1 MDLTLSNLREL
12 FQNLLGN
19 TGGRRGRE
27 REQVRKNRAQQQE
40 AFGDDPAGQGF
51 PGDPGAQVG
60 GQGTGQMQAGQQ
72 GPQGGQQQGPGQGT
86 GQPGA
91 EAVTQSADAGAGAQ
105 QGDAAGGAG
114 ETGGQ
119 ATASI
124 DRDRPDA
131 DELDDDEVVDD
142 LYHRIETLE
151 EELERNG
158 NRLGSIR
165 DAQESVSDDIEEVN
179 DTVRRLLGVY
189 DRLTE
194 QVNPFTG
201 AGEEAEGFG
210 VFGENHEEGEGFGLD
225 RQTTTA
231 GDASVSF
238 EDLRE
243 AVDAANGGGE
253 PRRIPFE
260 DELDDDSDEEADGF
274 DDPPTSDDDTSD
286 SAVEVQATEAVDE
299 ETPDSSGDGAD
310 GESDADVTLSSLAD
324 TYAADI
330 LVFEWLTE
338 MVRTG
343 GPSATLRA
351 ISYYHEIGWIDDEVR
366 AHLEAVLSG
375 PDLDI
380 HVDPERTPE
389 ELTAEDHADSYE
401 YIMKLQEVHEV
412 SAEVNP

>member
-1 MDLTLSNLREL
+1 MDLTLANLREL

-27 REQVRKNRAQQQE
+27 REQVRQQQDGTQGAVTE
-40 AFGDDPAGQGF
+40 DPAGQGF
-51 PGDPGAQVG
+51 PGEPSAEASQQPGAA
-60 GQGTGQMQAGQQ
+60 AGQQ
-72 GPQGGQQQGPGQGT
+72 QPAGQTGDPANAQAAQGGG
-86 GQPGA
+86 
-91 EAVTQSADAGAGAQ
+91 ADATDTSSTDQ
-105 QGDAAGGAG
+105 STSSFDQ
-114 ETGGQ
+114 
-119 ATASI
+119 
-124 DRDRPDA
+124 DRPDS

-158 NRLGSIR
+158 TRLGSIR

-210 VFGENHEEGEGFGLD
+210 VFGENHEEGFGLNQ
-225 RQTTTA
+225 QTTET
-231 GDASVSF
+231 GGASISF
-238 EDLRE
+238 DDLRSAVEE
-243 AVDAANGGGE
+243 ADGAGE
-253 PRRIPFE
+253 PQRIPFE
-260 DELDDDSDEEADGF
+260 DELDDEPGKPADADRESDE
-274 DDPPTSDDDTSD
+274 TSTDAS
-286 SAVEVQATEAVDE
+286 VEVQATDEVAGEEATDVTEDDDADAD
-299 ETPDSSGDGAD
+299 DS
-310 GESDADVTLSSLAD
+310 DVTLSSLAD
-324 TYAADI
+324 TYAADL

-338 MVRTG
+338 LVRTG

-351 ISYYHEIGWIDDEVR
+351 ISYYHEIGWIDDDVR
-366 AHLEAVLSG
+366 QHLEAVLSG

-401 YIMKLQEVHEV
+401 YIMKLQEVHEA
-412 SAEVNP
+412 SAEVEL